1 MGANVWKREGEAGRT
16 FSVGAQQQKPRPD
29 ARPGPGRPPGGHA
42 ANPGNKRKLVWSRS
56 DAAAM
61 ASDQSS
67 AGATTGQSPLQ
78 PHAQASR
85 RLRPAGDGAG
95 AAMPTAALPQAA
107 AASRAAGQP
116 GAREAKRHQ
125 PKPQHVAAQPRSA
138 AADAAA
144 ASAAAHG
151 RPHANG
157 AAGAANGNSSSGHN
171 CGGSAGGSRLSADAA
186 ALWPAPASG
195 SPGDV
200 SEASDAAARAAQ
212 QEAERAARRA
222 LAAKQSELVR
232 LRRAMAQQQR
242 RLAANQVSSPRR

>member
-1 MGANVWKREGEAGRT
+1 MWKREGEAGRT

-42 ANPGNKRKLVWSRS
+42 ANAGNKRKLVWSRS

-67 AGATTGQSPLQ
+67 AGTTTGQSPLQ

-85 RLRPAGDGAG
+85 RLRPAGHDDGAG
-95 AAMPTAALPQAA
+95 AAMPTAAQPQAA
-107 AASRAAGQP
+107 ASSRAAGQL

-125 PKPQHVAAQPRSA
+125 PEPQHVAAQPRSP

-157 AAGAANGNSSSGHN
+157 AAGAANGNSSSGRSS
-171 CGGSAGGSRLSADAA
+171 GGSAGGSRLSADAA
-186 ALWPAPASG
+186 ALRPAPASG
-195 SPGDV
+195 SPGDA
-200 SEASDAAARAAQ
+200 SEASDAAAQ
-212 QEAERAARRA
+212 QETARAARRA

-242 RLAANQVSSPRR
+242 RLAANQVSSP